1 MATSAPI
8 EGQFSIFSNI
18 ITKNRNSLDEELAR
32 KTILLKSWG
41 IPEIIT
47 EELSDNNSDTE
58 EIIPVE
64 D

>member
-1 MATSAPI
+1 
-8 EGQFSIFSNI
+8 
-18 ITKNRNSLDEELAR
+18 LAR
-32 KTILLKSWG
+32 KTILLKNWG

-58 EIIPVE
+58 EIIPIE